1 MCLPKGWKCLTDKV
15 TQLCS
20 LTTFF
25 IMSTNLLSLAADLA
39 DTNFAASQLIMSLQ
53 NAQTGA
59 ELVDALDAY
68 DSSVLDSVT
77 EPVAV

>member
-1 MCLPKGWKCLTDKV
+1 
-15 TQLCS
+15 
-20 LTTFF
+20 
-25 IMSTNLLSLAADLA
+25 MSTNLMSLAVDLA
-39 DTNFAASQLIMSLQ
+39 DTNFAASQLIMRLQ

-68 DSSVLDSVT
+68 DSTVIDSVT

>member
-25 IMSTNLLSLAADLA
+25 IMSLNLMSFAAELA
-39 DTNFAASQLIMSLQ
+39 DTNVAGSQLIVSLQ
-53 NAQTGA
+53 NAETGA

-68 DSSVLDSVT
+68 DTAILNSVT

>member
-1 MCLPKGWKCLTDKV
+1 MPKGWKCLTDKV

-25 IMSTNLLSLAADLA
+25 IMSTNLMSLAADLA
-39 DTNFAASQLIMSLQ
+39 DTNVNAAQLIMSLQ
-53 NAQTGA
+53 TAQTGA

-68 DSSVLDSVT
+68 DSAVLDSVT

>member
-1 MCLPKGWKCLTDKV
+1 
-15 TQLCS
+15 
-20 LTTFF
+20 
-25 IMSTNLLSLAADLA
+25 MSTNLMSLAADLA

>member
-25 IMSTNLLSLAADLA
+25 IMSTNLMSLAADLA
-39 DTNFAASQLIMSLQ
+39 DTNVNAAQLIMSLQ
-53 NAQTGA
+53 TAQTGA

-68 DSSVLDSVT
+68 DSAVLDSVT